1 MKTLHLSI
9 IAISVILTYT
19 SAYAYNSTSTD
30 YGNLSYLNQNQSTPK
45 IISNGPIPT
54 PLDIQKR
61 MFDWCQAPR
70 NDMGEIDPKISQ
82 FVLENNP
89 KVLDNVHDAY
99 TKNHVI
105 NGQYWNILQTQ
116 LISNTTEF
124 KSLGGNKSSIHFL
137 SGFTLDSCPP
147 ITAINGTFMT
157 HYNESY
163 NFLLNYDANT
173 FSYNFSKYSLPSYS
187 VHVGSLSNLPV
198 PEFPFAIS
206 ILLIGITSLIVFY
219 RIRFRK

>member
-70 NDMGEIDPKISQ
+70 NDMGEIDPRYPNLSLKII
-82 FVLENNP
+82 P
-89 KVLDNVHDAY
+89 KCLTMY
-99 TKNHVI
+99 MMPT
-105 NGQYWNILQTQ
+105 
-116 LISNTTEF
+116 
-124 KSLGGNKSSIHFL
+124 
-137 SGFTLDSCPP
+137 
-147 ITAINGTFMT
+147 
-157 HYNESY
+157 
-163 NFLLNYDANT
+163 
-173 FSYNFSKYSLPSYS
+173 
-187 VHVGSLSNLPV
+187 
-198 PEFPFAIS
+198 
-206 ILLIGITSLIVFY
+206 
-219 RIRFRK
+219 RKTM